1 MTDQGEGQGPS
12 KKRQRKG
19 MSSSLP
25 GVDAPAPEQTGEQ
38 DASATQPIIDQS
50 LPQET
55 PSASPSSDVP
65 GEEPRARP
73 DLRSPDLRSDTR
85 GSDDERLAGSA
96 PVVEKVIVKRGG
108 GWFATLVALL
118 ALAVAVFTLLLPSV
132 QPWLQARYGHIGPV
146 GFVLGQKSEMDRLRE
161 QFARMD
167 RQTGEL
173 AKRLDAEEA
182 TSSSAA
188 ERMARLD
195 AIFGSGA
202 ASGTAPVAGA
212 GLPGVSAEATPAEQ
226 QAWRDAVSGRID
238 ALAVD
243 FAAVIALQQKTAEDV
258 AALSEGLTGVEPL
271 GDEVKALLQRLDQG
285 DAQVAETRA
294 AIAALTETVEPLR
307 QADADASAKAEA
319 IASEVA
325 ALATRLDGLETQAKA
340 ADASVM
346 EAIGKMS
353 ALEEVIGGWKSAID
367 NLRLSQAM
375 FHLTDVLETHAV
387 FSREIAYVRN
397 ISQDGALS
405 QRIGALLEPLAVYAD
420 SGVATRAELRDS
432 FSAIVA
438 PKLLAVSND
447 ARPWLD
453 RMRSWVGG
461 MIAAETVAA
470 SAGDP
475 TRQLVSTASR
485 ALSEDDLD
493 LAIEAIGR
501 LEGQPAMVAQRW
513 LVEAQARRVLDTQST
528 GLAALGMELA
538 SK

>member
-1 MTDQGEGQGPS
+1 
-12 KKRQRKG
+12 
-19 MSSSLP
+19 
-25 GVDAPAPEQTGEQ
+25 QTAGQ
-38 DASATQPIIDQS
+38 DASATQPNVDQS
-50 LPQET
+50 PPQET
-55 PSASPSSDVP
+55 PSASPSSEMP

-85 GSDDERLAGSA
+85 GSDDERLAGSP

-132 QPWLQARYGHIGPV
+132 QPWLQAHYGHIEPV
-146 GFVLGQKSEMDRLRE
+146 AFVLGQKSEMDRLRE
-161 QFARMD
+161 QLALMD

-243 FAAVIALQQKTAEDV
+243 FAAVIALQQQTAEDV

-271 GDEVKALLQRLDQG
+271 GGEVQALLQRLDQG
-285 DAQVAETRA
+285 DAQVAETKA

-346 EAIGKMS
+346 EAVGKMS
-353 ALEEVIGGWKSAID
+353 ALEEVIGGWKSAIE
-367 NLRLSQAM
+367 NVRLSQAM

-397 ISQDGALS
+397 ISQDEALS

-461 MIAAETVAA
+461 MIAAETVVA
-470 SAGDP
+470 SGGGDP
-475 TRQLVSTASR
+475 TRQLVNTASR